1 MILTPSEVLDADCTA
16 LADRVGEAC
25 VIHYHPTADEV
36 DAIEFIG
43 ARYAVSSVLLSGME
57 LQEDDTYRM
66 TICPLDVSEALAAD
80 GIDRVP
86 MLSEDT
92 ALARLVWL
100 IGPAAE

>member
-1 MILTPSEVLDADCTA
+1 MTLTPSEVLAADCTA

-25 VIHYHPTADEV
+25 VIHYHPTDDEV
-36 DAIEFIG
+36 DALDFIG
-43 ARYAVSSVLLSGME
+43 ARYDVSLLLLASME
-57 LQEDDTYRM
+57 LQKDDTYRM
-66 TICPLDVSEALAAD
+66 TIDPVAVSEALTAD

-100 IGPAAE
+100 IGPEVA